1 MFWPLIAAVL
11 LLVAS
16 VVVLVM
22 VLRQQMSN
30 SAAGKRG
37 VRIQDAWD
45 GWHRLAALDEQLRIA
60 RQTLLDQMNDVVRE
74 SVRQNLLEFENSL
87 KGQRAPLENL
97 RRELMD
103 SVDRRLLNTEILQLP
118 PEVRLRLRQHS
129 SDMLQTDEEARTY
142 IAANELRMAVL
153 REYSALRFGD
163 RADGD
168 WFDVY
173 EKASRLKQRGARN
186 FIQRTL
192 NGTQSSADDARYQSM
207 TMVDHEIRARL
218 LKVPAGT
225 RFQGFGAQQVAE
237 N

>member
-1 MFWPLIAAVL
+1 MFWPLSAAVL
-11 LLVAS
+11 LLAAS
-16 VVVLVM
+16 MAVLVV
-22 VLRQQMSN
+22 VLRQQMGN
-30 SAAGKRG
+30 SAVGKRG
-37 VRIQDAWD
+37 VRIQEAWE
-45 GWHRLAALDEQLRIA
+45 GWQRLDALDEPRRSA
-60 RQTLLDQMNDVVRE
+60 RRALLDQLNDTVRE

-87 KGQRAPLENL
+87 QGQRAPLENL

-118 PEVRLRLRQHS
+118 PEVRLRLRRHS
-129 SDMLQTDEEARTY
+129 PDMLQSDEEARTY

-153 REYSALRFGD
+153 REYGALRFGD

-207 TMVDHEIRARL
+207 TMVDHEIRTRL

-225 RFQGFGAQQVAE
+225 RFQGFGAQEVAE
-237 N
+237 K